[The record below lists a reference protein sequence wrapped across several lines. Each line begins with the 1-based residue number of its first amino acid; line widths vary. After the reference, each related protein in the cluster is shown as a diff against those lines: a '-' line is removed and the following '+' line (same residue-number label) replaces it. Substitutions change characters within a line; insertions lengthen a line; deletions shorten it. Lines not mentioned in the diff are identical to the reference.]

1 VGPAEKTLILPEGA
15 TLTAVYDRYTLWV
28 RGERKGVSANVVDR
42 DVGTLFGKWD
52 LTSQSTTAEEAKQVL
67 LAELHRRI
75 GDATISLDW
84 RYADANPPDTR

>member
-1 VGPAEKTLILPEGA
+1 VSPAEKTLTLPEGA
-15 TLTAVYDRYTLWV
+15 TLTAVYDRYTVWV

-67 LAELHRRI
+67 LEELHRRI

-84 RYADANPPDTR
+84 RYNVPLPPATS